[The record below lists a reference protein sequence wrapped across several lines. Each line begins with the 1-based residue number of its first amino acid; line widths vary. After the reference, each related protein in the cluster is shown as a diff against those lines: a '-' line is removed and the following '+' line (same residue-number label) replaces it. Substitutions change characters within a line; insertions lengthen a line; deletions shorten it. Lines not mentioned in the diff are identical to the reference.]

1 MMLAMILIAVR
12 DRRRPST
19 DGVVW
24 ADRRPVGSRPA

>member
-1 MMLAMILIAVR
+1 MMLAMVVIAVR